1 MRRGL
6 WAQSL
11 PKPVEASLVT
21 SHTIAVC
28 VVLILVPMVFLGCRQ
43 PASAPIHFPIT
54 TGFHDALPERGTRIA
69 VEGAN
74 PLAVDHVMRWLRD
87 HGYEAV
93 SANPMDPMTSDL
105 LVTVTTTMEP
115 AIRGGVTPEVN
126 VQGVDT
132 RTGTI
137 RLLGRAYMPIASV
150 SDALIPDLVCQAMA
164 TAWGYRLTGQLEIPS
179 ALMCRVGGIKRGGT
193 NSLQVS
199 SIVDSHR

>member
-6 WAQSL
+6 WVQFL
-11 PKPVEASLVT
+11 PNPVEAPLVT
-21 SHTIAVC
+21 SHTVAAC
-28 VVLILVPMVFLGCRQ
+28 VVFSLVPMLFLGCRH

-69 VEGAN
+69 VEGTN

-93 SANPMDPMTSDL
+93 SANPMDPMTSKV
-105 LVTVTTTMEP
+105 LVTVITTMES
-115 AIRGGVTPEVN
+115 AIRGGVTPEVHI
-126 VQGVDT
+126 QGVDT

-137 RLLGRAYMPIASV
+137 RLLGRAYMPIASGA
-150 SDALIPDLVCQAMA
+150 DALIPDLVCHAMA

-179 ALMCRVGGIKRGGT
+179 ALMCRVGGVERGET
-193 NSLQVS
+193 NNLQLS
-199 SIVDSHR
+199 FIVDSHR